1 MADASTLQPT
11 VFDYAGG
18 TTWRMNIERIPKVTW
33 FLTSAQ
39 VPGVN
44 LGQAM
49 IPSPLIDQQLPG
61 DKLTFEPLNVTFLVD
76 EELQNYREL
85 WDWIVGIGFP
95 EQHPQYTEVLGQ
107 SNRIT
112 SYTKPEGADP
122 RYEAT
127 PSDSALYSD
136 ATLTIYNSKNL
147 PKLNINI
154 KDMYPTSLS
163 ALEYSNADADVD
175 YLSGIVTFN
184 YLHYTFESHK

>member
-1 MADASTLQPT
+1 MADASTFQPT

-18 TTWRMNIERIPKVTW
+18 TTWRMSINRIPKVSW

-44 LGQAM
+44 LGQTM
-49 IPSPLIDQQLPG
+49 IATPLLDQQLPG

-85 WDWIVGIGFP
+85 WDWLIGIGFP
-95 EQHPQYTEVLGQ
+95 EQHPQYTDVLGA
-107 SNRIT
+107 SNRST
-112 SYTKPEGADP
+112 TYSRAEDAGP
-122 RYEAT
+122 RDNQT

-136 ATLTIYNSKNL
+136 ASMIIYNSKNI
-147 PKLNINI
+147 PKLKINF
-154 KDMYPTSLS
+154 KDIYPTSLS
-163 ALEYSNADADVD
+163 ALEYSNQDTDVD

-184 YLHYTFESHK
+184 YLYYTFETHK